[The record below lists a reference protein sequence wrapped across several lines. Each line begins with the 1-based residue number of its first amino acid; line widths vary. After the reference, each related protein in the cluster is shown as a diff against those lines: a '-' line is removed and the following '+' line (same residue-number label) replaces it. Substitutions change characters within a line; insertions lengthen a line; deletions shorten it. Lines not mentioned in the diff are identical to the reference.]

1 MIESVSRRFLE
12 MVDPQRDSLYA
23 LAQSAGG
30 GSAKAELILQR
41 AVRQAYRAY
50 AAGTCTDEHL
60 GARLAQL
67 IQEAGPAPQSAAD
80 RSAARSNTEALEKS
94 PHAPD
99 SAGGVAAP
107 ATASAAMPADTW
119 ARLAAAVQIEAA
131 RLGGAAE
138 QSMLA
143 YDPLLAPQKRSA
155 PGEDP
160 MEGLNLSPWSRFV
173 IGTAIVL
180 IIGIVATIMLTS
192 HARREPALG
201 PGPPAAAA
209 THPAPSAAAAK
220 PKAMKIR

>member
-12 MVDPQRDSLYA
+12 MVDPQRDNLYA

-30 GSAKAELILQR
+30 AAKAELILQR
-41 AVRQAYRAY
+41 AVRQAYRVY
-50 AAGTCTDEHL
+50 ATGACTDENL
-60 GARLAQL
+60 GARLAQM
-67 IQEAGPAPQSAAD
+67 IQQAGPAPRSAAD
-80 RSAARSNTEALEKS
+80 RSAVRSNTEALENS

-99 SAGGVAAP
+99 SASSMAAP
-107 ATASAAMPADTW
+107 AIASVAMPADTW

-173 IGTAIVL
+173 IATAIVL

-192 HARREPALG
+192 HARQEPVPG
-201 PGPPAAAA
+201 PGPRAAAA
-209 THPAPSAAAAK
+209 IHPAPSAAAAK
-220 PKAMKIR
+220 PKAMKIH